1 MQMSVRV
8 TAPAFDSI
16 ILLAY
21 LTAVAVSGVRGAFRV
36 GDLAA
41 AHRFALA
48 AYPTDCSV
56 HAKPMRQIVVF
67 SALPSQFKGR
77 LEKTFM
83 LRAKPSTDELTHD
96 RRASVSVTITIS
108 QRYLMAEVPFP
119 IPPLS

>member
-1 MQMSVRV
+1 
-8 TAPAFDSI
+8 
-16 ILLAY
+16 
-21 LTAVAVSGVRGAFRV
+21 
-36 GDLAA
+36 
-41 AHRFALA
+41 
-48 AYPTDCSV
+48 
-56 HAKPMRQIVVF
+56 MRQIVVF

-77 LEKTFM
+77 LEKKFM